1 MLRTLWGQTSSPAID
16 RRSDSPEDSGTGILE
31 QGEPEM
37 RPSMSETN
45 QAKSGS
51 AFSQGAVALLLLVL
65 MGLWMTLFTL
75 GSQVPSSAFGNS
87 ILRFLTAA
95 TPNILL
101 LGCVSGMIGV
111 LKRQL
116 AAGVSERVV
125 SDYVSGIISGFVT
138 AIAVIAFPGVV
149 SSLKISGNPL
159 FVPDQGTYN
168 VFSLVAS
175 YLAYQSGNDVGFSD
189 RLTRRIF
196 EFLKLG

>member
-1 MLRTLWGQTSSPAID
+1 MSQNSIPNPGYRSQAMPA
-16 RRSDSPEDSGTGILE
+16 
-31 QGEPEM
+31 
-37 RPSMSETN
+37 
-45 QAKSGS
+45 
-51 AFSQGAVALLLLVL
+51 ALLLIL

-75 GSQVPSSAFGNS
+75 GSQVPSSVFSSAV
-87 ILRFLTAA
+87 LRYLTAS
-95 TPNILL
+95 TPNIIL

-116 AAGVSERVV
+116 NGAGSDSIV
-125 SDYVSGIISGFVT
+125 SDYVSGVISGFVT

-149 SSLKISGNPL
+149 SSLKISGQPL

-175 YLAYQSGNDVGFSD
+175 YLAYQSGNDIGFSD
-189 RLTRRIF
+189 RLTKRIF

>member
-1 MLRTLWGQTSSPAID
+1 M
-16 RRSDSPEDSGTGILE
+16 
-31 QGEPEM
+31 
-37 RPSMSETN
+37 
-45 QAKSGS
+45 
-51 AFSQGAVALLLLVL
+51 SQGTTPHTGYRTQAIPAALLVIL

-75 GSQVPSSAFGNS
+75 GSQVPSSVFAS
-87 ILRFLTAA
+87 PVLRYLTAS
-95 TPNILL
+95 TPNIIM

-116 AAGVSERVV
+116 KGAASGPIV

-149 SSLKISGNPL
+149 SSLKISGHPL

-175 YLAYQSGNDVGFSD
+175 YLAYQSGNDIGFSD
-189 RLTRRIF
+189 RLTKRIF
-196 EFLKLG
+196 EILKLG